1 MLSYFCKTVSPML
14 ISRFSEREESVRL
27 DVWATYRRF
36 LLVTGVLTGTLDP
49 QRVAS
54 GANVLAPSTPSANTP
69 RQTREDT
76 PNTLKRK
83 RGETSRVATPTIE
96 ETPIAILRSQS
107 NGIAKAI
114 LKQLSQ
120 KSITV
125 AQSAFSL
132 LDALVSVLHGGL
144 EEHVPALASRIQASL
159 NLSSTSSNL
168 DSSSGTATSLKIIV
182 LNFLAHLFDTH
193 PLSAFGSSLPAN
205 LIPALSKSTEDKYNK
220 IASSAFAATSSLIK
234 NTRPL
239 SASDDAMAPVDTQ
252 AAQALLPLLKSTTKL
267 LEATSADQEVRESAV
282 ATLGDFLFYVGD
294 ALGGKTGAALALLK
308 DAIKKET
315 TRVCAVRTVARAA
328 TSPVM
333 RSAEFST
340 WIQEILQDVASFL
353 RQNNRVLKS
362 DAFAALPVL
371 VSVAG
376 ASLDPATIEYIFEA
390 VAPFVSTDDLPLLPS
405 ALLAVNAVIA
415 AKPAEAQASKA
426 FQRSIMPAILN
437 VVKTSSIHP
446 GTGLDALLTFFA
458 TLVQGGTDAQSLVD
472 TLKKSTTRVA
482 PRCIGAVVSAD
493 PSIVDKVAADLLK
506 NASSSKSSIPSIVFA
521 LFTLG
526 EIGRVPCVTFH
537 VL

>member
-1 MLSYFCKTVSPML
+1 
-14 ISRFSEREESVRL
+14 
-27 DVWATYRRF
+27 
-36 LLVTGVLTGTLDP
+36 
-49 QRVAS
+49 
-54 GANVLAPSTPSANTP
+54 
-69 RQTREDT
+69 
-76 PNTLKRK
+76 
-83 RGETSRVATPTIE
+83 
-96 ETPIAILRSQS
+96 
-107 NGIAKAI
+107 
-114 LKQLSQ
+114 
-120 KSITV
+120 
-125 AQSAFSL
+125 
-132 LDALVSVLHGGL
+132 
-144 EEHVPALASRIQASL
+144 
-159 NLSSTSSNL
+159 
-168 DSSSGTATSLKIIV
+168 
-182 LNFLAHLFDTH
+182 
-193 PLSAFGSSLPAN
+193 
-205 LIPALSKSTEDKYNK
+205 
-220 IASSAFAATSSLIK
+220 
-234 NTRPL
+234 
-239 SASDDAMAPVDTQ
+239 
-252 AAQALLPLLKSTTKL
+252 
-267 LEATSADQEVRESAV
+267 V

-315 TRVCAVRTVARAA
+315 TRVCAVRTIARAA

-340 WIQEILQDVASFL
+340 WVQEILRDVASFL

-506 NASSSKSSIPSIVFA
+506 NASSSKSSIPTIVFA

-526 EIGRVPCVTFH
+526 EIGRVPCLTLR